1 MRDYFKS
8 QIVLRGK
15 EDTSATVEKKLAEG
29 IIYLLA
35 KIKLNKFNGL
45 VEFSYKERRE
55 RRCSKVNLR
64 AFGVPFELW
73 SVSIAEVFTQY
84 ICAKTV

>member
-1 MRDYFKS
+1 M
-8 QIVLRGK
+8 LRGK

-55 RRCSKVNLR
+55 RCSKVNLR

-73 SVSIAEVFTQY
+73 SVSIAEVLARY
-84 ICAKTV
+84 ICAKAV